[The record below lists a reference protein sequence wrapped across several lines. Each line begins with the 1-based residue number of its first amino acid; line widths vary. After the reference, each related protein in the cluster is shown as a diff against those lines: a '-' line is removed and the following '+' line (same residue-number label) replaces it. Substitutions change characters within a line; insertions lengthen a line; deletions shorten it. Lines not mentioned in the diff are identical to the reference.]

1 MKRIDINLS
10 SYGSV
15 FKNFIFNGTKNDEE
29 QVSIFTGSI
38 KKLLGF
44 FYSEIVQFYPTYSS
58 AEKKISFLLKQL
70 SYPQKRVAKQ
80 NKNVLGVYEG

>member
-1 MKRIDINLS
+1 MAQKM
-10 SYGSV
+10 
-15 FKNFIFNGTKNDEE
+15 TKNKFLFL
-29 QVSIFTGSI
+29 QG
-38 KKLLGF
+38 LLRSCWVF
-44 FYSEIVQFYPTYSS
+44 FNSEIVQFYPKYSS